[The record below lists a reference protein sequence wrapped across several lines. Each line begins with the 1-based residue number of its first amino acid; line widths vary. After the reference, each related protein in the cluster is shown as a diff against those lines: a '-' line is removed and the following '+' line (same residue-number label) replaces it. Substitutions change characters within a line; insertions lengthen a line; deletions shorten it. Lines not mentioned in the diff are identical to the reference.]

1 MSSFKSRMTASS
13 TLKRQSFTNPKTFST
28 VLFNNRERIDREVQ
42 QINEDGKRS
51 YLTPEGNSYPSITT
65 VMSWLSASAIAAWR
79 QRVGDEEANK
89 ISKQATN
96 RGTSLHEL
104 CEKYLNNEED
114 FGDVPLNVVDIFN
127 YIKPILDD
135 NINNIYCQETRLY
148 SDYIGVAGTV
158 DCIAEFRGIRSV
170 IDFKT
175 ARKPKKREYIH
186 SYFMQTA
193 GYAVMFEELT
203 GIAIPQL
210 VIIMVSEEGEQV
222 FIERRDDWASK
233 LVEVVAQYKAIHS

>member
-1 MSSFKSRMTASS
+1 MTASS

>member
-1 MSSFKSRMTASS
+1 VSSFKSRMTASS